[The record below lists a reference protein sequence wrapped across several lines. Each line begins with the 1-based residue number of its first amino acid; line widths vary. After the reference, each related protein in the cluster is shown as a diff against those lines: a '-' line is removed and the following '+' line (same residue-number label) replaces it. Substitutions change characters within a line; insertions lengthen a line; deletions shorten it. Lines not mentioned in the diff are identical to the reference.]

1 MMIIIMLTTSL
12 WSQSSSSSG
21 FSSPSTKRFCVNF
34 GVQVEYLF
42 MIMMM
47 IMMIVIIKIIIKMI
61 REPPHPVT
69 DFALIA
75 VSQPILQRSS
85 GSYNDFHHA
94 SP

>member
-47 IMMIVIIKIIIKMI
+47 IVIIKIIINMI